1 MEVALSAVRRA
12 ALDCFAPTSE
22 VVALRADALA
32 NGQAQARGD
41 LVAGG
46 GGLGG
51 ACAGVMQFPL
61 LRNERTVTS
70 LTAKVA

>member
-12 ALDCFAPTSE
+12 ALDCFVLTSE
-22 VVALRADALA
+22 VVVLRADALA

-46 GGLGG
+46 G
-51 ACAGVMQFPL
+51 V
-61 LRNERTVTS
+61 
-70 LTAKVA
+70 